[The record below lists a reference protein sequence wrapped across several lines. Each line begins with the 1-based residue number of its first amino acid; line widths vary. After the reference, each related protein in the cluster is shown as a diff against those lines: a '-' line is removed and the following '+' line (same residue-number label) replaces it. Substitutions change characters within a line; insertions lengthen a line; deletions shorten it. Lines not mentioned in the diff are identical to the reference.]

1 MVSNSKPFLPTY
13 YNTAKNDLSKSMRNF
28 EFDGKGNIKLDDHER
43 LLAKALYEETGS
55 KGTIDDIL
63 GVIGK
68 LQSKLKDPLNGYK
81 ENIVALI
88 NSRYS
93 GLARP
98 YKGTYDT
105 ADNKHRKLVDQISAA
120 YNRKVANDVICILSE
135 ARKTL

>member
-1 MVSNSKPFLPTY
+1 
-13 YNTAKNDLSKSMRNF
+13 MRNF
-28 EFDGKGNIKLDDHER
+28 EFDRDGNIKLDDTER
-43 LLAKALYEETGS
+43 ALAKALYEETGS
-55 KGTIDDIL
+55 KATIDDIL

-81 ENIVALI
+81 DNIVALI

-93 GLARP
+93 GLERP
-98 YKGTYDT
+98 FKGTYNT
-105 ADNKHRKLVDQISAA
+105 ANNKHRKLVDQISAA